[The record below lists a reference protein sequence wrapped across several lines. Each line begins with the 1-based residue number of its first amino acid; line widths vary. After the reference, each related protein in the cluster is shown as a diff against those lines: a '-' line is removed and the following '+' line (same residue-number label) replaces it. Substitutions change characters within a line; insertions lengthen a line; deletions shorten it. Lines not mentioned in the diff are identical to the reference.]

1 MKTLF
6 LTSYFSGVG
15 NLFRNFIQEQTLAKQ
30 VLFIPTAGNV
40 EHYVDYIDEAKH
52 LFQSLGFS
60 IDILDIVNSSEEV
73 IKEKIKQTPYLY
85 ISGGNTFYLL
95 QELKRK
101 HLLPS
106 IKSQIDE
113 GMIYIGESAGAMIT
127 TLDIEYAQIMDDKN
141 LANDLNDYS
150 ALNLIDF
157 AIVPHYGE
165 FPFEETTIEIVQAY
179 QYKLK
184 LLPITNSQAIIVNED
199 DYVVKNN

>member
-15 NLFRNFIQEQTLAKQ
+15 NLFRNFIQEQILAKQ

>member
-15 NLFRNFIQEQTLAKQ
+15 NLFRNFIQEQILSKQ

-40 EHYVDYIDEAKH
+40 EHYVGYIDEAKYV
-52 LFQSLGFS
+52 FQTLGFS
-60 IDILDIVNSSEEV
+60 VDILDIANTSEV
-73 IKEKIKQTPYLY
+73 IIKEKIKQTPYLY

>member
-1 MKTLF
+1 M
-6 LTSYFSGVG
+6 
-15 NLFRNFIQEQTLAKQ
+15 
-30 VLFIPTAGNV
+30 
-40 EHYVDYIDEAKH
+40 DYIDEAKH